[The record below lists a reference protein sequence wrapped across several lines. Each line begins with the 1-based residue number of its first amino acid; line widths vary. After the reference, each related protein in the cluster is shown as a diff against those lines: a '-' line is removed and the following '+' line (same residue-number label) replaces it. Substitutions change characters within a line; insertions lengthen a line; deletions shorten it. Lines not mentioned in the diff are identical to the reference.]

1 MARIAA
7 PAPAPIPITPQFKMI
22 YTSIFWITMVCLGLA
37 TVLAIASMAIG
48 KTNAAADQLMEACL
62 TAFKMGF
69 GAMIGL
75 IGGKAL

>member
-1 MARIAA
+1 MT
-7 PAPAPIPITPQFKMI
+7 APAPIAITPQFKMI
-22 YTSIFWITMVCLGLA
+22 YSSIFWITMLSLGLA
-37 TVLAIASMAIG
+37 TGLTIASMALG
-48 KTNAAADQLMEACL
+48 KTNAASDQLMEACL